1 MEQSE
6 AIDALQALGHAH
18 RLRVFRILVREG
30 NAGLAAGGIADALG
44 IVPSSLSFHLDRLE
58 RAGLISSERRG
69 RQVIY
74 RINETGMR
82 GLLSYL
88 TEDCC
93 HGNPAL
99 CGGPFGGNAADTT
112 SANASACNVLFLCT
126 GNSARSIIAECILN
140 RLGAGQFNAF
150 SAGSLPGGEVHP
162 AALRLL
168 REKGHDV
175 SALRSKSWDEFA
187 GASAPRMD
195 LVFTVCDSAASETCP
210 VWPGHPMMVHWGVP
224 DPAAVTGTASEV
236 AAAFE
241 KTYRAM
247 HARVL
252 ALTALPMASLDQ
264 QSLRKRLLDIGA
276 GSDRETETSSSKA
289 PA

>member
-1 MEQSE
+1 MEQSS
-6 AIDALQALGHAH
+6 AIDALQALGHAC
-18 RLRVFRILVREG
+18 RLRVFRILVRQG
-30 NAGLAAGGIADALG
+30 NAGLAAGGIADGLG
-44 IVPSSLSFHLDRLE
+44 IAPSSLSFHLDRLE

-82 GLLSYL
+82 SLLSYL

-93 HGNPAL
+93 HGKPAL
-99 CGGPFGGNAADTT
+99 CGDLFGRNGADTM
-112 SANASACNVLFLCT
+112 SSKASAYNVLFLCT

-140 RLGAGQFNAF
+140 RLGAGRFRAY
-150 SAGSLPGGEVHP
+150 SAGSFPRGEVHP
-162 AALRLL
+162 AVLQLL

-175 SALRSKSWDEFA
+175 GALRSKSWDDFT
-187 GASAPRMD
+187 GPSAPRMD
-195 LVFTVCDSAASETCP
+195 LVFTVCDNAASETCP
-210 VWPGHPMMVHWGVP
+210 VWPGHPMTVHWGMP

-241 KTYRAM
+241 DTYRAM
-247 HARVL
+247 HARIL

-264 QSLRKRLLDIGA
+264 RSLRKRLLDIGA
-276 GSDRETETSSSKA
+276 GGYRHTETTSSKA